1 MRNFFSNVPRLTL
14 AVAAVGVATL
24 IVATTAIAGTV
35 TATATVTGAGSLG
48 LSHGATAALGA
59 VTIDGTDQ
67 SVAYTIPLSITD
79 ARGNGTGWN
88 ATITSTSFTDGASHT
103 LPTSASSISAVAVAC
118 VAGGSC
124 TSPTNN
130 ATYALAV
137 PAGTTAPAAVKLF
150 NAATSTGM
158 GRFTI
163 TPTVNVG
170 ILGNV
175 YAGTY
180 NSTVTVAIASGP

>member
-1 MRNFFSNVPRLTL
+1 MRNFFSHLSRKTL
-14 AVAAVGVATL
+14 AVAIVGVVTL
-24 IVATTAIAGTV
+24 VATTAAIAGTV
-35 TATATVTGAGSLG
+35 TATATVNGAGSLG
-48 LSHGATAALGA
+48 LSHGATAAIGP

-67 SVAYTIPLSITD
+67 TVPYTIPLSITD

-88 ATITSTSFTDGASHT
+88 ATITSTSFTDAAAHT
-103 LPTSASSISAVAVAC
+103 LPTNASSISGVTVAC

-124 TSPTNN
+124 TNPTN
-130 ATYALAV
+130 AVAYALAV
-137 PAGTTAPAAVKLF
+137 PAGATAPTAVKLF
-150 NAATSTGM
+150 NAAANTGM

-180 NSTVTVAIASGP
+180 NSTVTVAIVSGP